1 VSELARAGAAAASSV
16 HAREAPGSTPGPAT
30 ATTQGQAV
38 EGELCSGAPAG
49 PLGES
54 PIGQIAGIV
63 KVPGVDDVLDA
74 LAAEE
79 NYVKDRAEMFEG
91 RPQTPGELEQW
102 KRLFTEVQKQA
113 NKSLNAHNV
122 HLLGCSPNPLGFGAC
137 FIGFDSE
144 HRRYDVTLAIPMAER
159 RNMELAGRE
168 AFVRELIGMVVG
180 GTLAKRD
187 EYLRRGGMLQ

>member
-1 VSELARAGAAAASSV
+1 MLREFGAA
-16 HAREAPGSTPGPAT
+16 
-30 ATTQGQAV
+30 
-38 EGELCSGAPAG
+38 
-49 PLGES
+49 
-54 PIGQIAGIV
+54 AGIV

-91 RPQTPGELEQW
+91 RPQTPSELEQW

-113 NKSLNAHNV
+113 NRLLNNHHV
-122 HLLGCSPNPLGFGAC
+122 HLLGCSPNPNGFGAC

-144 HRRYDVTLAIPMAER
+144 QRRYEVTLGIPMAER

-168 AFVRELIGMVVG
+168 GFVRELIGMVVQ
-180 GTLAKRD
+180 GTLAKRE